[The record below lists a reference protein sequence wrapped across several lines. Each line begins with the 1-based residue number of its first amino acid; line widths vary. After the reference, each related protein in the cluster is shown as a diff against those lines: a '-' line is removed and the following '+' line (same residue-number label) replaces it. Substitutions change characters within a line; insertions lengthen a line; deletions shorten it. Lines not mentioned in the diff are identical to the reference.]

1 MKTKRTRLISK
12 IHQQKKIAG
21 LSDEEYRLILSA
33 ETGKESC
40 SDCTLSELE
49 QVFRA
54 MNNLLV
60 RMGEN
65 PFHIR
70 NLFYSSLSEVVQA
83 KAEKVLGSG
92 SAARLKG
99 FLAKMGRSSLDECS
113 DIELRRILSFLSTV
127 QKQERE
133 DSRDRAF

>member
-1 MKTKRTRLISK
+1 MKKTKRSRLVSL
-12 IHQQKKIAG
+12 IHMQKNKAALG
-21 LSDEEYRLILSA
+21 DDEYRLILSA

-60 RMGEN
+60 RMGES

-70 NLFYSSLSEVVQA
+70 NLLYSSLAEVVQA
-83 KAEKVLGSG
+83 KA
-92 SAARLKG
+92 
-99 FLAKMGRSSLDECS
+99 
-113 DIELRRILSFLSTV
+113 RRV
-127 QKQERE
+127 
-133 DSRDRAF
+133 

>member
-1 MKTKRTRLISK
+1 MKKTKRSRLVSL
-12 IHQQKKIAG
+12 IHMQKNKAALG
-21 LSDEEYRLILSA
+21 DDEYRLILSA

-60 RMGEN
+60 RMGES

-70 NLFYSSLSEVVQA
+70 NLLYSSLAEVVQA
-83 KAEKVLGSG
+83 KARRVLGDGWAS
-92 SAARLKG
+92 RLQG
-99 FLAKMGRSSLDECS
+99 FLSKMGRKSLDDCS
-113 DIELRRILSFLSTV
+113 DIELRRILGFLSTL
-127 QKQERE
+127 QRQEA
-133 DSRDRAF
+133 SRD